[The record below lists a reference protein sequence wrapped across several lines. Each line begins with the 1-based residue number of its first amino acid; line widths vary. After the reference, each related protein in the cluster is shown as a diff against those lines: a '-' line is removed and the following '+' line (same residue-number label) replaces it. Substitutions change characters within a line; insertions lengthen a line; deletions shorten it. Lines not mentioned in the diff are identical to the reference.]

1 MIVRNKRRWIA
12 ALLLVF
18 CFCLISIFG
27 ATSVM
32 AAETPGNQEGTLI
45 IQERTSDKDTAKE
58 SSFAIQISGVDSDYS
73 TTAYVEE
80 NGSWSAKL
88 PAGTYVATEI
98 VPMEYQCQKAEQTFT
113 IESGQSQTITFENQ
127 YTKKGYFRSGD
138 VAVNHVKKGDVLSR
152 YQVDVTAGVR
162 EGYPPTEPVD
172 MVMLLDVSDSMN
184 MPMESDD
191 GSTETRMKCMQDTL
205 YAFLCKLKKNVS
217 GDSRIAVVT
226 FSDTVET
233 ILELS
238 ELESMTEEEL
248 HTLVYEITLGA
259 NQTRTDLGM
268 MEVYQ
273 MMQDMQKEDRKQHLL
288 LFTDGIPTSSANI
301 ENAQKAVSNTLKI
314 MYSSTYEVNN
324 FRLMAETVNVANALR
339 GTGTV
344 TTNYKMQGLIWEGLT
359 FDFYGVPLKVGGE
372 WTDLNAWDQKLDI
385 TAGETALAERVKV
398 MKDQATWSSA
408 EGGNFDR
415 VALGLGVTVH
425 AVGIFDPVDYIY
437 TNAVTQKEIN
447 NYLYVEQFMQ
457 DSSDKYY
464 LPADPDDLAKG
475 FESIFED
482 MVLPQRWKAEMVV
495 DTGFEVLDADG
506 ASLEILPDGSSKLSW
521 SGKKIDRDWSD
532 EFSPVFREKKADNA
546 EAPKVTVTYYK
557 TNQQGDIIQE
567 FDQQTEVYW
576 DYEITKIR

>member
-1 MIVRNKRRWIA
+1 MIVRNKRQWIA
-12 ALLLVF
+12 ALLLVLG
-18 CFCLISIFG
+18 FCLICIFS

-32 AAETPGNQEGTLI
+32 AAEAPANQEGTLI

-58 SSFAIQISGVDSDYS
+58 SPFAIQISGVDNNYS

-80 NGSWSAKL
+80 NGSWSTRL

-113 IESGQSQTITFENQ
+113 IESGKSQTITFENQ
-127 YTKKGYFRSGD
+127 YTKKGYFRSRD
-138 VAVNHVKKGDVLSR
+138 VAVNHVKKGELLSR

-184 MPMESDD
+184 RPMEAAD
-191 GSTETRMKCMQDTL
+191 GSTETRMRRMQDTL

-226 FSDTVET
+226 FSNTVET
-233 ILELS
+233 ILGLS

-248 HTLVYEITLGA
+248 HTLVYEITVGA
-259 NQTRTDLGM
+259 NATRTDLGI

-273 MMQDMQKEDRKQHLL
+273 MMKDIRIENRKQHLL
-288 LFTDGIPTSSANI
+288 LFTDGTPTSGADFKTVQSAN
-301 ENAQKAVSNTLKI
+301 ADRLKVQ
-314 MYSSTYEVNN
+314 YSGAYKTNN
-324 FRLMAETVNVANALR
+324 FRIMAETVNVANVLR

-344 TTNYKMQGLIWEGLT
+344 TTNYKMQGLIWENLT
-359 FDFYGVPLKVGGE
+359 FDFYGVPLKSGGK
-372 WTDLNAWDQKLDI
+372 WTDLNAWDQNTEI
-385 TAGETALAERVKV
+385 TAGLTTYSEKV
-398 MKDQATWSSA
+398 EAMRNQAIWSSA
-408 EGGNFDR
+408 EGGNYER
-415 VALGLGVTVH
+415 VAQGLGITVH
-425 AVGIFDPVDYIY
+425 AVGIFDPVDYVY
-437 TNAVTQKEIN
+437 TNTVTQKEIN
-447 NYLYVEQFMQ
+447 NYLYVEQFLQ

-464 LPADPDDLAKG
+464 LPADPDDLAKS

-506 ASLEILPDGSSKLSW
+506 ASVEILPDGSSKLSW
-521 SGKKIDRDWSD
+521 SGKQISRDWSD
-532 EFSPVFREKKADNA
+532 ECHPILREKKADNA
-546 EAPKVTVTYYK
+546 ETPKVTVTYYK

>member
-1 MIVRNKRRWIA
+1 MIVRNKRQWIV
-12 ALLLVF
+12 ALLLVLG
-18 CFCLISIFG
+18 FCLISIFS

-32 AAETPGNQEGTLI
+32 AAESPANQEGTLI

-58 SSFAIQISGVDSDYS
+58 SPFAIQITGISNNYS

-80 NGSWSAKL
+80 NGSWSTRL

-113 IESGQSQTITFENQ
+113 IESGWTQTITFDNQ
-127 YTKKGYFRSGD
+127 YTKKGYFRSRD
-138 VAVNHVKKGDVLSR
+138 VAVNHVKKGEVLSR

-184 MPMESDD
+184 RPMEAAD
-191 GSTETRMKCMQDTL
+191 GSTETRMKRMQDTL

-233 ILELS
+233 ILGLR
-238 ELESMTEEEL
+238 ELEAMTEEDL
-248 HTLVYEITLGA
+248 RTLVYEITSGA
-259 NQTRTDLGM
+259 DETRTDLGF
-268 MEVYQ
+268 MEIYQ
-273 MMQDMQKEDRKQHLL
+273 MMQDTQIENRKQHMLF
-288 LFTDGIPTSSANI
+288 FTDGVPTKGYNLSNIQNATSSR
-301 ENAQKAVSNTLKI
+301 QKVA
-314 MYSSTYEVNN
+314 YSSKYETNN
-324 FRLMAETVNVANALR
+324 FRLIAETVNVANALR

-344 TTNYKMQGLIWEGLT
+344 TTNYKMQGLIWEDLT
-359 FDFYGVPLKVGGE
+359 FDFYGVPLNAGGE
-372 WTDLNAWDQKLDI
+372 WTDVNAWNQELDI
-385 TAGETALAERVKV
+385 TAGITPLAEKV
-398 MKDQATWSSA
+398 NAMRNQATWSSA
-408 EGGNFDR
+408 EGGNYER
-415 VALGLGVTVH
+415 VAQGLGVTVH
-425 AVGIFDPVDYIY
+425 AVGIFDPADYIY
-437 TNAVTQKEIN
+437 TNAATQKEIN

-464 LPADPDDLAKG
+464 LPADPDDLAKS

-506 ASLEILPDGSSKLSW
+506 ADVEILPDGSSKLSW
-521 SGKKIDRDWSD
+521 SGKKIDREWSD
-532 EFSPVFREKKADNA
+532 EFHPVFREKKADNA
-546 EAPKVTVTYYK
+546 EMPKVTVTYYK
-557 TNQQGDIIQE
+557 TNQQGEIIQE

>member
-12 ALLLVF
+12 ELLLVL

-58 SSFAIQISGVDSDYS
+58 SPFAIQITGISNNYS

-80 NGSWSAKL
+80 NGSWSTRL

-113 IESGQSQTITFENQ
+113 IESGWTQTITFDNQ
-127 YTKKGYFRSGD
+127 YTKKGYFRSRD
-138 VAVNHVKKGDVLSR
+138 VAVNHVKKGEVLSR

-184 MPMESDD
+184 RPMEAAD
-191 GSTETRMKCMQDTL
+191 GSTETRMKRMQDTL

-233 ILELS
+233 ILGLR
-238 ELESMTEEEL
+238 ELEAMTEEDL
-248 HTLVYEITLGA
+248 RTLVYEITSGA
-259 NQTRTDLGM
+259 DETRTDLGF
-268 MEVYQ
+268 MEIYQ
-273 MMQDMQKEDRKQHLL
+273 MMQDTQIENRKQHMLF
-288 LFTDGIPTSSANI
+288 FTDGVPTKGYNLSNIQNATSSV
-301 ENAQKAVSNTLKI
+301 QKVA
-314 MYSSTYEVNN
+314 YSSKYETNN
-324 FRLMAETVNVANALR
+324 FRLIAETVNVANALR

-344 TTNYKMQGLIWEGLT
+344 TTNYKMQGLIWEDLT
-359 FDFYGVPLKVGGE
+359 FDFYGVPLNAGGE
-372 WTDLNAWDQKLDI
+372 WTDVNAWNQELDI
-385 TAGETALAERVKV
+385 TAGITPLAEKV
-398 MKDQATWSSA
+398 NAMRNQATWSSA
-408 EGGNFDR
+408 EGGNYER
-415 VALGLGVTVH
+415 VAQGLGVTVH
-425 AVGIFDPVDYIY
+425 AVGIFDPADYIY
-437 TNAVTQKEIN
+437 TNAATQKEIN

-457 DSSDKYY
+457 HSSDKYY
-464 LPADPDDLAKG
+464 LPADPDDLAKS

-506 ASLEILPDGSSKLSW
+506 ADVEILPDGSSKLSW
-521 SGKKIDRDWSD
+521 SGKKIDREWSD
-532 EFSPVFREKKADNA
+532 EFHPVFREKKADNA
-546 EAPKVTVTYYK
+546 EMPKVTVTYYK
-557 TNQQGDIIQE
+557 TNQQGEIIQE

>member
-1 MIVRNKRRWIA
+1 MIVRNKRQWIA
-12 ALLLVF
+12 ALLLVLG
-18 CFCLISIFG
+18 FCLICIFS

-58 SSFAIQISGVDSDYS
+58 SPFAIQISGVDNNYS

-80 NGSWSAKL
+80 NGNWSAKL
-88 PAGTYVATEI
+88 PVGTYVATEI
-98 VPMEYQCQKAEQTFT
+98 VPMEYHCQKAEQTFT
-113 IESGQSQTITFENQ
+113 IENGWSQTITFENL
-127 YTKKGYFRSGD
+127 YTRKGYFRSGD
-138 VAVNHVKKGDVLSR
+138 AAVNHVKKGEVLSR

-184 MPMESDD
+184 RPMDAGD
-191 GSTETRMKCMQDTL
+191 GSSDTRMRRMQDTL

-238 ELESMTEEEL
+238 ELESMTEEDL
-248 HTLVYEITLGA
+248 RTLVYDVSLGA
-259 NQTRTDLGM
+259 DVTRIDLGM

-273 MMQDMQKEDRKQHLL
+273 MMKNTKIADRKQHLL
-288 LFTDGIPTSSANI
+288 VFTDGLPTGGMELQPMQEATNP
-301 ENAQKAVSNTLKI
+301 AQKVFFSSKYGANT
-314 MYSSTYEVNN
+314 
-324 FRLMAETVNVANALR
+324 FRQIAETVNIANALR

-344 TTNYKMQGLIWEGLT
+344 TTNYKMQGLIWEDLT
-359 FDFYGVPLKVGGE
+359 FDFYGVPLKSGGE
-372 WTDLNAWDQKLDI
+372 WTDLNAWDQNTEI
-385 TAGETALAERVKV
+385 TVGCTTLAQKV
-398 MKDQATWSSA
+398 EAMRNQAIWSSA
-408 EGGNFDR
+408 EGGNYER
-415 VALGLGVTVH
+415 VAQGLGITVH
-425 AVGIFDPVDYIY
+425 AVGIFDPADYIY
-437 TNAVTQKEIN
+437 TNDVTQKEIN
-447 NYLYVEQFMQ
+447 NHLYVEQFMQ

-464 LPADPDDLAKG
+464 LPADPDDLAKN

-506 ASLEILPDGSSKLSW
+506 ASVEIMSDGSSKLSW

-546 EAPKVTVTYYK
+546 EMPKVTVTYYK

>member
-12 ALLLVF
+12 ELLLVL
-18 CFCLISIFG
+18 CFCLISIFN

-58 SSFAIQISGVDSDYS
+58 SPFAIQITGISNNYS

-80 NGSWSAKL
+80 NGNWSAKL

-273 MMQDMQKEDRKQHLL
+273 MMKDTQIEDRKQHML
-288 LFTDGIPTSSANI
+288 LFTDGMPTSAVAIQSAQSARI
-301 ENAQKAVSNTLKI
+301 DLMKKT
-314 MYSSTYEVNN
+314 YSSTYKANN
-324 FRLMAETVNVANALR
+324 FRLIAETVNIASAMR

-344 TTNYKMQGLIWEGLT
+344 ITNYKMHGLIWEDLT
-359 FDFYGVPLKVGGE
+359 FDFYGVPLKAGGE
-372 WTDLNAWDQKLDI
+372 WLDLNAWNQELDI
-385 TAGETALAERVKV
+385 TADITMLADKV
-398 MKDQATWSSA
+398 DAMRKQTTWSSI
-408 EGGNFDR
+408 EGGNYER
-415 VALGLGVTVH
+415 VAQGLGVTVH
-425 AVGIFDPVDYIY
+425 AVGIFDPADYIY
-437 TNAVTQKEIN
+437 TNDVTQKEIN
-447 NYLYVEQFMQ
+447 NYPYVEQFMQ

-464 LPADPDDLAKG
+464 LPADPDDLAKS

-506 ASLEILPDGSSKLSW
+506 ADVEIQPDGSSKLNW
-521 SGKKIDRDWSD
+521 SGKQISRDWSD
-532 EFSPVFREKKADNA
+532 EFHLTLREKKADNA
-546 EAPKVTVTYYK
+546 EAPNVTVTYYK
-557 TNQQGDIIQE
+557 TNQQGEIIQE

>member
-1 MIVRNKRRWIA
+1 MIVRNKRQWIA

-18 CFCLISIFG
+18 CFCLISIFS

-58 SSFAIQISGVDSDYS
+58 SPFAIRITGISNNYS

-80 NGSWSAKL
+80 NGSWSTRL

-113 IESGQSQTITFENQ
+113 IESGWTQTITFDNQ

-138 VAVNHVKKGDVLSR
+138 AAVNHVKKGEVLSR

-162 EGYPPTEPVD
+162 EGYPPTEPID
-172 MVMLLDVSDSMN
+172 MVMLLDISDSMN
-184 MPMESDD
+184 RPMEAAD
-191 GSTETRMKCMQDTL
+191 GSTETRMKRMQDTL

-233 ILELS
+233 ILGLS
-238 ELESMTEEEL
+238 ELESMTEEDL
-248 HTLVYEITLGA
+248 RTLVYDVSSGIDA
-259 NQTRTDLGM
+259 TRTDLGL
-268 MEVYQ
+268 MEAYQ
-273 MMQDMQKEDRKQHLL
+273 MMQGTQIEDRTQHLL
-288 LFTDGIPTSSANI
+288 VFTDGMPTNGANL
-301 ENAQKAVSNTLKI
+301 EFVQNASRPEKI
-314 MYSSTYEVNN
+314 RYSSTYKMNN
-324 FRLMAETVNVANALR
+324 FRLMAETVNVANVLR
-339 GTGTV
+339 GIGTV
-344 TTNYKMQGLIWEGLT
+344 TTNYKMQGLIWEDLT
-359 FDFYGVPLKVGGE
+359 FDFYGVPLKAGE
-372 WTDLNAWDQKLDI
+372 EWMNLNAWDQESDI
-385 TAGETALAERVKV
+385 TAGITGFDNKIKALE
-398 MKDQATWSSA
+398 DQAIWSSA
-408 EGGNFDR
+408 EGGNYER
-415 VALGLGVTVH
+415 VAQGLGITVH
-425 AVGIFDPVDYIY
+425 AVGIFDPADYVY
-437 TNAVTQKEIN
+437 TNTVTQKEIN

-464 LPADPDDLAKG
+464 LPADPDDLAKS

-495 DTGFEVLDADG
+495 DMDFEVLDADG
-506 ASLEILPDGSSKLSW
+506 ASVEILPDGSSKLSW
-521 SGKKIDRDWSD
+521 SGKQISRDWSD
-532 EFSPVFREKKADNA
+532 EFHPVFREKKVDNA
-546 EAPKVTVTYYK
+546 EVPKVTVTYYK

>member
-1 MIVRNKRRWIA
+1 MIVRNKRQWIA
-12 ALLLVF
+12 ELLLVLG
-18 CFCLISIFG
+18 FCLICIFS

-32 AAETPGNQEGTLI
+32 AAEAPANQEGTLI

-58 SSFAIQISGVDSDYS
+58 SPFAIQITGISNNYS

-98 VPMEYQCQKAEQTFT
+98 IPMEYQCQKAEQTFT
-113 IESGQSQTITFENQ
+113 IENGGSQTITFENVHTQ
-127 YTKKGYFRSGD
+127 KGYFRSGD
-138 VAVNHVKKGDVLSR
+138 AAVNHVKKGEVLSR

-184 MPMESDD
+184 RPMEAAD
-191 GSTETRMKCMQDTL
+191 GSTETRMKRMQDTL

-226 FSDTVET
+226 FSNTVET
-233 ILELS
+233 ILGLS

-248 HTLVYEITLGA
+248 HTLVYEITVGA
-259 NQTRTDLGM
+259 NATRTDLGI

-273 MMQDMQKEDRKQHLL
+273 MMKDIRIENRKQHLL
-288 LFTDGIPTSSANI
+288 LFTDGTPTSGADFKTIQSAN
-301 ENAQKAVSNTLKI
+301 VDRLKVQ
-314 MYSSTYEVNN
+314 YSGAYKTNN
-324 FRLMAETVNVANALR
+324 FRIMAETVNVANVLR

-344 TTNYKMQGLIWEGLT
+344 TTNYKMQGLIWENLT
-359 FDFYGVPLKVGGE
+359 FDFYGVPLKSGGK
-372 WTDLNAWDQKLDI
+372 WTDLNAWDQNTEI
-385 TAGETALAERVKV
+385 TAGLTTYSEKV
-398 MKDQATWSSA
+398 EAMRNQAIWSSA
-408 EGGNFDR
+408 EGGNYER
-415 VALGLGVTVH
+415 VAQGLGITVH
-425 AVGIFDPVDYIY
+425 AVGIFDPVDYVY
-437 TNAVTQKEIN
+437 TNTVTQKEIN
-447 NYLYVEQFMQ
+447 NYLYVEQFLQ

-464 LPADPDDLAKG
+464 LPADPDDLAKS

-506 ASLEILPDGSSKLSW
+506 ASVEIMSDGSSKLSW

-546 EAPKVTVTYYK
+546 ETPKVTVTYYK

-576 DYEITKIR
+576 NYEITKIR